1 MIWLPRTSA
10 DSISEAV
17 SILSGCN
24 IEDLKEPE
32 PAEPWE
38 IKNLEAAA
46 ALIEE
51 CIKSGKRI
59 SVIGDYDTDGC
70 TSSAILYLLLKELGA
85 TPDIRLPHRMSEGYG
100 LSPAIVEEVRK
111 KNPDG
116 LLITVDNGIG
126 AQEAVQK
133 VKDAGMAVIILDH
146 HLPGKTLPAAD
157 VLVDQWTDTELESHS
172 SGYCYYCGAG
182 LAYKLAQY
190 MIPENTTLLEKMSAL
205 AAIGTV
211 GDVMSLT
218 KDNRV
223 IVKDGLAAME
233 AGHVT
238 KGLQCILDVSGKARF
253 DAITLAF
260 YVVPMINAAGRLLDD
275 GAKLP
280 CAILA
285 AETNVYRHAE
295 KLKYLNDQRKELVK
309 TQYQAVVSQ
318 LGLTPEAMISA
329 PLIAFSDFVH
339 EGIAGILAGKLTE
352 EYHVPAFVF
361 ARTKTHWKGS
371 GRSIESVNLKQR
383 LDMMS
388 NCMLGYGGHSGA
400 AGVSVAFGE
409 EDKFKAEAKK
419 AFKDVEPE
427 DVSKKYYDVVLT
439 EEQVVSAFEE
449 QQELEPF
456 GEGCPKPVVRI
467 NHCHVIPGRNGGN
480 AFYMGKNKEH
490 VKLKC
495 ATFAIL
501 GFFIAEEYQNL
512 GEPDYVDV
520 IGQLELNISQ
530 YGKELQVNAQTI
542 LPVT

>member
-1 MIWLPRTSA
+1 MTWLPRTNA
-10 DSISEAV
+10 TSISEAV

-24 IEDLKEPE
+24 IEELKNPE

-38 IKNLEAAA
+38 IKNLEDAA
-46 ALIEE
+46 ALINT
-51 CIKSGKRI
+51 CIKAGKHI

-70 TSSAILYLLLKELGA
+70 TSSAILYLLLKELGS

-100 LSPAIVEEVRK
+100 LSPAIVEEVRE

-116 LLITVDNGIG
+116 LLITVDNGI
-126 AQEAVQK
+126 AAKEAVQQA
-133 VKDAGMAVIILDH
+133 KDVGMTVIILDH
-146 HLPGKTLPAAD
+146 HLPGETLPAAD
-157 VLVDQWTDTELESHS
+157 VLVDQWTDTES
-172 SGYCYYCGAG
+172 SDHGPGYCYYCGAG

-211 GDVMSLT
+211 GDVMNLT

-223 IVKDGLAAME
+223 IVKDGLAAMD
-233 AGHVT
+233 AGNVT
-238 KGLQCILDVSGKARF
+238 KDLQCILDASGKARF

-285 AETNVYRHAE
+285 AENNVYRHAE
-295 KLKYLNDQRKELVK
+295 RLKFLNDQRKELVK
-309 TQYQAVVSQ
+309 TQYQAVVTQ
-318 LGLTPEAMISA
+318 LGLTPDAKVSV
-329 PLIAFSDFVH
+329 PLIAFSDVVH

-371 GRSIESVNLKQR
+371 GRSIEGVNLKRR
-383 LDMMS
+383 LDDMS
-388 NCMLGYGGHSGA
+388 DCMLGYGGHSGA
-400 AGVSVAFGE
+400 AGVSVAFGD
-409 EDKFKAEAKK
+409 EDKFKAEAQN

-439 EEQVVSAFEE
+439 EDQVVSAFEE
-449 QQELEPF
+449 QQQLEPF

-467 NHCHVIPGRNGGN
+467 NHCHVIPGRNGRN
-480 AFYMGKNKEH
+480 AFYMGKNQEH

-495 ATFAIL
+495 SSFAIL
-501 GFFIAEEYQNL
+501 GFFIAEEYQKL

-530 YGKELQVNAQTI
+530 YGKELQINAQTI
-542 LPVT
+542 LPSS